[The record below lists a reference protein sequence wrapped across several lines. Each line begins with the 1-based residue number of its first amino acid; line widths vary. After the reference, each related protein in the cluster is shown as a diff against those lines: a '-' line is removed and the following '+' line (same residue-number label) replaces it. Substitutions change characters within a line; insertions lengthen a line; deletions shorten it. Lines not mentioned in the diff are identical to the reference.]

1 MCEIVKMYIS
11 NFTCRERTKNVADWC
26 YECRGSYDVVFRS

>member
-11 NFTCRERTKNVADWC
+11 EYPCHVRTGLITDWC
-26 YECRGSYDVVFRS
+26 YECRQGYIYKL